1 MQAGAVRDSLSCPKA
16 PELVIL
22 SCCPLVGVALYVW
35 RREASNEQRLMCCV
49 GPDVSLVLS
58 ATWVIYVCVARGTCA
73 RSELPESTR
82 RVEGGS
88 GPQPNFLE
96 GAAPSDT
103 DRVRT
108 EMGE

>member
-1 MQAGAVRDSLSCPKA
+1 M
-16 PELVIL
+16 
-22 SCCPLVGVALYVW
+22 W

-49 GPDVSLVLS
+49 GLDVSLVLS
-58 ATWVIYVCVARGTCA
+58 ATWVVYVCVARGTCA
-73 RSELPESTR
+73 SSELPESTR

-103 DRVRT
+103 GWGWKWESECLVAIRPRNFT
-108 EMGE
+108 EFYVC